1 MFWQFELF
9 YGSSSPYLAAMN
21 FLAHLV
27 LSMDDP
33 ELMIGNAI
41 ADFTRR
47 KFYAQYPERV
57 QKGIFLHHFIDDFTD
72 AHPLVKEM
80 LEAWRPSQGKYA
92 GVVNDIVM
100 DHFLAKDFSYHT
112 NKNLADFSAEVY
124 RLLNGYDAH
133 LPERAKHTF
142 HWMEKGDWLYNYQHL
157 SGLERSLSGMSRRA
171 QNTNQMAQAVNLLRR
186 NEAFLKE
193 RFEEFYPQLNQ
204 ACEDWLRS

>member
-1 MFWQFELF
+1 
-9 YGSSSPYLAAMN
+9 MN

-41 ADFTRR
+41 ADFTRK
-47 KFYAQYPERV
+47 KFYPQYPERV
-57 QKGIFLHHFIDDFTD
+57 QMGIALHHFIDDFTD

-80 LEAWRPSQGKYA
+80 VQAWRPSQGKYA

-100 DHFLAKDFSYHT
+100 DHFLAKDFNYHT
-112 NKNLADFSAEVY
+112 EKDLADFSSEVY
-124 RLLNGYDAH
+124 RLLNSYDAH

-171 QNTNQMAQAVNLLRR
+171 QNTNQMAQAVQQLQRE
-186 NEAFLKE
+186 EAYLKT
-193 RFEEFYPQLNQ
+193 RFEEFYPQLYQ
-204 ACEDWLRS
+204 ACVAWLRS